1 MRIRS
6 RLADVEFE
14 FGEIAREGDLLVI
27 ASHPDA
33 RMKSKVYVSPRDVT
47 AFLRRLFTSPSAL
60 AFVLGLPYFYL
71 RAARAGKNTP
81 PRNP

>member
-1 MRIRS
+1 MKIRS

-14 FGEIAREGDLLVI
+14 FGEIVRDGDLLVI

-47 AFLRRLFTSPSAL
+47 AFLRRLITSPSAL
-60 AFVLGLPYFYL
+60 LFVIGLPFFYF
-71 RAARAGKNTP
+71 RAARASKNNE
-81 PRNP
+81 RQGL